1 MRSYRADK
9 MSSFIRSLV
18 GEVVA
23 NKLNDPRISPMTS
36 VTRVEMSGDLQ
47 IAKVY
52 VSVMGTP
59 AEERKTMTGLGH
71 ATGHIQ
77 RLVGKE
83 LAIRQVP
90 EIRFVLDQSIKVAT
104 ETVKIIDES
113 MDAESAGEDEAP
125 GSGDVSPDGADGA
138 PV

>member
-9 MSSFIRSLV
+9 ISSFIRSLV

-23 NKLNDPRISPMTS
+23 NKLNDPRISPLTS
-36 VTRVEMSGDLQ
+36 VTRVEMAGDLQ

-59 AEERKTMTGLGH
+59 ADERRTMAGLGH

-104 ETVKIIDES
+104 ETVKIIDEN
-113 MDAESAGEDEAP
+113 MDAQSEVEGEEPA
-125 GSGDVSPDGADGA
+125 SGDVLPGEADGA